1 MTFDTDVL
9 VLGAGPA
16 GCAAGIHARR
26 MGLRVVMLETSASPK
41 ASPGETLHPGI
52 EPLLKQLGI
61 FERFLRADF
70 PRHRGVWFQEE
81 CSDSRRFLPY
91 GEDADGSWLGFQ
103 ADRRILQDMLQQ
115 AAIEAGVELFRSI
128 RPLEV
133 LLKDGRTIG
142 VKVNDRCFQANWTLD
157 ATGRYAWLTKIL
169 ALPVNIYSPSLTVRF
184 GWRNETLPELEGQ
197 PLFAFREDG
206 WVWQAQIED
215 HRTAWAELHIGES
228 MSSGIDVTWR
238 ICHDCAG
245 PGFFLIGDAAAVL
258 DPSSSHG
265 VLRAIMSGIMA
276 SHLISIC
283 RYQNFDEEY
292 VINAYKIWLAGFF
305 SHDMERL
312 RQTYIKSSA
321 GRRFMTAG

>member
-1 MTFDTDVL
+1 MTFDADVL

-52 EPLLKQLGI
+52 EPLLKQLGV
-61 FERFLRADF
+61 FEQVLSSGF

-81 CSDSRRFLPY
+81 RSGSRRFLPY
-91 GEDADGSWLGFQ
+91 GEDEDGPWLGFQ
-103 ADRRILQDMLQQ
+103 ADRRILQHILQQ
-115 AAIEAGVELFRSI
+115 AAIEAGVELFKSV

-133 LLKDGRTIG
+133 LLKDGRVIG
-142 VKVNDRCFQANWTLD
+142 VKANDRCFQANWTLD
-157 ATGRYAWLTKIL
+157 ATGHYAWLTKAL

-228 MSSGIDVTWR
+228 ISSGIDVTWR
-238 ICHDCAG
+238 ICHGCAG
-245 PGFFLIGDAAAVL
+245 SGFFLIGDAAAVL

-265 VLRAIMSGIMA
+265 VLRAIMSGMMA
-276 SHLISIC
+276 SHLISSC
-283 RYQNFDEEY
+283 RNKHLDEEHA
-292 VINAYKIWLAGFF
+292 ISTYKAWLAEFF
-305 SHDMERL
+305 AHDMGHL
-312 RQTYIKSSA
+312 RQTYIESSA
-321 GRRFMTAG
+321 GRRFIE